1 MKKRFILPSL
11 LAAGLF
17 PAQSIALAAVRPD
30 DEADGFS
37 LFDIFQQTRAQVIS
51 AHRSHSSHSSH
62 GSHRSSSGGG
72 YSAPRIYTPPA
83 TGWPP
88 ATTSPSPPSRNYGST
103 PPSSVL
109 PSPPAVA
116 PKAALDAA
124 TAQAAQ
130 KFKDVVRVLQLALQT
145 YGYYTGAID
154 GAVGPDTSAAISKM
168 QADYGLKVTGT
179 VTPEVLNALKI
190 TGN

>member
-1 MKKRFILPSL
+1 M
-11 LAAGLF
+11 
-17 PAQSIALAAVRPD
+17 
-30 DEADGFS
+30 
-37 LFDIFQQTRAQVIS
+37 
-51 AHRSHSSHSSH
+51 
-62 GSHRSSSGGG
+62 
-72 YSAPRIYTPPA
+72 
-83 TGWPP
+83 
-88 ATTSPSPPSRNYGST
+88 
-103 PPSSVL
+103 
-109 PSPPAVA
+109 A
-116 PKAALDAA
+116 PKAAPDAA
-124 TAQAAQ
+124 TLQAAQ